1 MGSSISITNNKI
13 QLKWGMYNPAIYI
26 PKIGKVIYGME
37 SWWKV
42 INNKEE
48 LKDITDVEQG
58 ILKEQKHELSFPIGQ
73 GLPTVQSFY
82 LSTSY
87 WRNIEN

>member
-48 LKDITDVEQG
+48 LKDITDNDINNVWYVQALK
-58 ILKEQKHELSFPIGQ
+58 ILGDKDASKN
-73 GLPTVQSFY
+73 
-82 LSTSY
+82 
-87 WRNIEN
+87 RKK